1 MKFNQRLLSCLLMIG
16 ALLTITSG
24 CANSPSSSNAGQVE
38 SDKASSGDYPA
49 MIMVDDTLYDYK
61 TVDSATEY
69 EGYRANMTRN
79 YDPKDVSDCP
89 AAELFERMMESP
101 GWSSNPGDYLRA
113 HESEH
118 EQLLAGGKSTLH
130 YIFYEFLKGNQTG
143 LKGHLM
149 RLVLDELAPES
160 MLDLSAYTGQ
170 QYFDEWLGF
179 AKDLK
184 DVHDDEWI
192 KENYPAM
199 WELLKMIDTNI
210 SITGYTSSCT
220 DSIPSKDGETKFNIS
235 DYVPDYGS
243 TSTRNA
249 DIFLDKLKRD
259 GYHRGDEIDRNYN
272 TDNITGIFNITP
284 KGILE
289 NNPGLELF
297 YVKDG
302 YHVFLLFNG
311 EIYRYDTFGGYHHC
325 LALWDYD
332 GNGIKDLVSFYN
344 DGSGVSYLNVGITD
358 LTTMKTQNIIRR
370 GVLWEPGFTFDYD
383 GEFIYIDG
391 EKVEYVNGEFHCGT
405 LF

>member
-49 MIMVDDTLYDYK
+49 MIMVDDTLCDYK

-101 GWSSNPGDYLRA
+101 GWSSSPSDYLRA

-130 YIFYEFLKGNQTG
+130 YIFYEFLKRNQTG

-160 MLDLSAYTGQ
+160 KLDLIAFTGQ
-170 QYFDEWLGF
+170 QYFDAWLVF
-179 AKDLK
+179 AKNLK
-184 DVHDDEWI
+184 DVHDDEWVR
-192 KENYPAM
+192 ENHPAM
-199 WELLKMIDTNI
+199 WELLEMIDMDVSMI
-210 SITGYTSSCT
+210 DY
-220 DSIPSKDGETKFNIS
+220 IS
-235 DYVPDYGS
+235 DYIPDYES
-243 TSTRNA
+243 TSTLNA

-259 GYHRGDEIDRNYN
+259 GYHLGDEIDKGYN

-284 KGILE
+284 KGIAE
-289 NNPGLELF
+289 NNPDLEIF
-297 YVKDG
+297 YVKPG
-302 YHVFLLFNG
+302 YHVFMMFKG

-332 GNGIKDLVSFYN
+332 GNGIKDLVSFCSY
-344 DGSGVSYLNVGITD
+344 GSGVSYLAVGITD
-358 LTTMKTQNIIRR
+358 LTTMKAQNIIRR